1 MKKEMKNVLMGII
14 VLIVFIVAGVHLKQR
29 MASQLAASKEKSVD
43 PSSSKITESVETIEC
58 DLPLSNSEKRV
69 EHPTH
74 VVFHFT
80 SNALNKPQD
89 PYLIEDTYDIF
100 KESGVSTNYAIGR
113 CADTNPL
120 VREACLSSHG

>member
-29 MASQLAASKEKSVD
+29 MASQLAASKEKSVE

-69 EHPTH
+69 EHPTY

-80 SNALNKPQD
+80 SNALKD
-89 PYLIEDTYDIF
+89 RKSVV
-100 KESGVSTNYAIGR
+100 KEKDVNQTGERMRIS
-113 CADTNPL
+113 
-120 VREACLSSHG
+120 